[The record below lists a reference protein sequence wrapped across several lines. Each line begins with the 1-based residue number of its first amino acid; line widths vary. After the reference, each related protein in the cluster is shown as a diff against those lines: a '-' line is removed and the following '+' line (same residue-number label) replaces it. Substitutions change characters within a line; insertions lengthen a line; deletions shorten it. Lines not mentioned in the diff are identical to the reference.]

1 MDLRDTPEEAT
12 FRAELRAWI
21 DENLT
26 DEIRRGRF
34 EEAGRD
40 WSRKLHEAGYA
51 GLTWPKEYG
60 GAGAPYSHQAI
71 FLEEMARAEAP
82 PHLGVIGLGMAGPT
96 IIAHGTD
103 AQKQKHLEKI
113 LSTEEIWCQ
122 GFSEP
127 DAGSDLSAVRTTA
140 RRENGHF
147 VVDGQKVWSSFA
159 HIADYCILV
168 TRSDPESERHAGLTY
183 LLVDMH
189 SPGVEVRPLRQ
200 ITGEAEFNEI
210 FFTGV
215 EVPEENVVG
224 EIGGGWQV
232 AMTTLLHERGTL
244 GFALTAGLEAQIQKL
259 IALAERAGRDAGAA
273 RRDRAGVDRPP
284 GRPLHEL
291 PLADDADEDRDPRPG
306 GLRRQALVVGG
317 EPAGDEARARVARPR
332 GADRRERRLLAA
344 PAAPLPRQHDRGRHL
359 RDPAQHHRR
368 ACARPPEEPL
378 VEFAFTQEQE
388 ELRRQARSFL
398 EANPDAP
405 LAELRELGW
414 LGVSVPEERGG
425 GGLSFVDEAIL
436 FEEAGRALYAGP
448 FLTTAVVL
456 PALPEVD
463 DNAWSV
469 EVDGLV
475 PHLDTADMVLREDL
489 STVAA
494 DGETLATVD
503 ESRPLGR
510 LDAADA
516 IEVDDEFEP
525 VRLRL
530 LAALAAEAVGVAQK
544 ALELGVAYVSD
555 REQFG
560 KKIGTYQAVSHPLA
574 DTYVETELARSL
586 AYWAAWCVAEEDER
600 TPVAVAS
607 AKSFAAETAVAA
619 CERAIQVHGGIG
631 FTWEHVLHRYYKRA
645 QWIDA
650 FGGHAAKQREV
661 VAAALLDEARRP
673 VARSES

>member
-1 MDLRDTPEEAT
+1 M
-12 FRAELRAWI
+12 
-21 DENLT
+21 
-26 DEIRRGRF
+26 
-34 EEAGRD
+34 
-40 WSRKLHEAGYA
+40 
-51 GLTWPKEYG
+51 
-60 GAGAPYSHQAI
+60 
-71 FLEEMARAEAP
+71 
-82 PHLGVIGLGMAGPT
+82 
-96 IIAHGTD
+96 
-103 AQKQKHLEKI
+103 
-113 LSTEEIWCQ
+113 
-122 GFSEP
+122 
-127 DAGSDLSAVRTTA
+127 
-140 RRENGHF
+140 
-147 VVDGQKVWSSFA
+147 
-159 HIADYCILV
+159 
-168 TRSDPESERHAGLTY
+168 
-183 LLVDMH
+183 
-189 SPGVEVRPLRQ
+189 
-200 ITGEAEFNEI
+200 
-210 FFTGV
+210 
-215 EVPEENVVG
+215 
-224 EIGGGWQV
+224 
-232 AMTTLLHERGTL
+232 
-244 GFALTAGLEAQIQKL
+244 
-259 IALAERAGRDAGAA
+259 
-273 RRDRAGVDRPP
+273 
-284 GRPLHEL
+284 
-291 PLADDADEDRDPRPG
+291 
-306 GLRRQALVVGG
+306 
-317 EPAGDEARARVARPR
+317 
-332 GADRRERRLLAA
+332 
-344 PAAPLPRQHDRGRHL
+344 
-359 RDPAQHHRR
+359 
-368 ACARPPEEPL
+368 
-378 VEFAFTQEQE
+378 EFAFTQEQE

-469 EVDGLV
+469 ELDGLV
-475 PHLDTADMVLREDL
+475 PHLDTADMVLRDDL
-489 STVAA
+489 STVPA

-510 LDAADA
+510 LATADVT
-516 IEVDDEFEP
+516 EVDDEFEP

-650 FGGHAAKQREV
+650 FGGHAAKQREL

>member
-1 MDLRDTPEEAT
+1 
-12 FRAELRAWI
+12 
-21 DENLT
+21 
-26 DEIRRGRF
+26 
-34 EEAGRD
+34 
-40 WSRKLHEAGYA
+40 
-51 GLTWPKEYG
+51 
-60 GAGAPYSHQAI
+60 
-71 FLEEMARAEAP
+71 
-82 PHLGVIGLGMAGPT
+82 
-96 IIAHGTD
+96 
-103 AQKQKHLEKI
+103 
-113 LSTEEIWCQ
+113 
-122 GFSEP
+122 
-127 DAGSDLSAVRTTA
+127 
-140 RRENGHF
+140 
-147 VVDGQKVWSSFA
+147 
-159 HIADYCILV
+159 
-168 TRSDPESERHAGLTY
+168 
-183 LLVDMH
+183 
-189 SPGVEVRPLRQ
+189 
-200 ITGEAEFNEI
+200 
-210 FFTGV
+210 
-215 EVPEENVVG
+215 
-224 EIGGGWQV
+224 
-232 AMTTLLHERGTL
+232 
-244 GFALTAGLEAQIQKL
+244 
-259 IALAERAGRDAGAA
+259 
-273 RRDRAGVDRPP
+273 
-284 GRPLHEL
+284 
-291 PLADDADEDRDPRPG
+291 
-306 GLRRQALVVGG
+306 
-317 EPAGDEARARVARPR
+317 
-332 GADRRERRLLAA
+332 
-344 PAAPLPRQHDRGRHL
+344 
-359 RDPAQHHRR
+359 
-368 ACARPPEEPL
+368 

-388 ELRRQARSFL
+388 ELRRQARAFL

-436 FEEAGRALYAGP
+436 FEEAGRALYGGP

-463 DNAWSV
+463 DNVWSV
-469 EVDGLV
+469 EIDGLV
-475 PHLDTADMVLREDL
+475 PHLDTADMVMREDL

-494 DGETLATVD
+494 DGETLPTVD

-510 LDAADA
+510 LAAADA
-516 IEVDDEFEP
+516 AEVDDEFEP

-650 FGGHAAKQREV
+650 FGGHAAKQREL